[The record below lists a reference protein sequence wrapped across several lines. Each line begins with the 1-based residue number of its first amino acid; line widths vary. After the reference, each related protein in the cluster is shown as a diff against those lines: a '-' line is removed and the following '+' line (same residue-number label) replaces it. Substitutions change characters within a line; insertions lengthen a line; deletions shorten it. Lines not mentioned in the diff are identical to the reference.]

1 MAGIVINSRPDIRR
15 LIYQYDFDQLFRV
28 IETGEIL
35 DLGNLVFV
43 FDPAA
48 PEPVTV
54 EAICI

>member
-28 IETGEIL
+28 IETGEII

-43 FDPAA
+43 FDSAA

>member
-1 MAGIVINSRPDIRR
+1 MAGIVINSRADIRR
-15 LIYQYDFDQLFRV
+15 LIYEYDFDQLFRV
-28 IETGEIL
+28 IETGEII

>member
-1 MAGIVINSRPDIRR
+1 MAGIVINSRADIRR
-15 LIYQYDFDQLFRV
+15 LIYEYDFDQLFRV
-28 IETGEIL
+28 IETGEII

-54 EAICI
+54 EALCI

>member
-1 MAGIVINSRPDIRR
+1 MAGIVINSRADIRR

>member
-1 MAGIVINSRPDIRR
+1 MIKINSRADIRR

-28 IETGEIL
+28 IETGEII

-48 PEPVTV
+48 SEPVTV

>member
-1 MAGIVINSRPDIRR
+1 MAGIVINSRADIRR

-28 IETGEIL
+28 IETGEII

>member
-1 MAGIVINSRPDIRR
+1 MAGIVINSRADIRR

-28 IETGEIL
+28 IETGEII
-35 DLGNLVFV
+35 DLGNMLFV

>member
-1 MAGIVINSRPDIRR
+1 MAGIVINSRADIRR
-15 LIYQYDFDQLFRV
+15 LIYEYDFDQLFRV